1 MTAAAATSTT
11 AASTVANTGSK
22 DAVFAQPQGGA
33 GESLQKT
40 VLRIEDLHV
49 EICQA
54 GRLTAILRGV
64 NLSVTSGRIHALVG
78 ESGGGKSMVAK
89 AATGLLPASAAIS
102 QGRIVLNGQ
111 DVTDWTEP
119 RWRTLRGRTV
129 SMVLQD
135 PLSALN
141 PVRRIGAQM
150 ADVLRLHQGLRGA
163 AVDVEN
169 LRLLNEVQVRDPERV
184 LRLYPHQL
192 SGGMRQRVVIAMAW
206 ACRPSLIIC
215 DEPTTALD
223 VTVQKQV
230 LRLIHRL
237 AGEGQGVL
245 LVTHDLGV
253 VAKLCHGMSVIH
265 GGRILESGAVEDV
278 FARPQHAYTRALLAA
293 TPRFDR
299 PGHTLVPVGDAL
311 IEQLDAETRDYDRQR
326 EAQV

>member
-1 MTAAAATSTT
+1 MTAHAP
-11 AASTVANTGSK
+11 V
-22 DAVFAQPQGGA
+22 
-33 GESLQKT
+33 LQ
-40 VLRIEDLHV
+40 IDDLHV
-49 EICQA
+49 DIRQA
-54 GRLTAILRGV
+54 GRVLPILRGV
-64 NLSVTSGRIHALVG
+64 SLSVSPGRIHALVG

-89 AATGLLPASAAIS
+89 AATGLLPESAHVS
-102 QGRIVLNGQ
+102 RGRIVLDGQ
-111 DVTDWTEP
+111 DVTAWNER

-135 PLSALN
+135 PLTALN

-163 AVDVEN
+163 AVDAEN
-169 LRLLNEVQVRDPERV
+169 LRLLDQVQVREPAQV
-184 LRLYPHQL
+184 LRQYPHQL

-206 ACRPSLIIC
+206 ACRPQLIIC

-230 LRLIHRL
+230 LRLILKL

-245 LVTHDLGV
+245 MVTHDLGV
-253 VAKLCHGMSVIH
+253 VAKLCHSLSVIH
-265 GGRILESGAVEDV
+265 GGRILESGSVAEV

-299 PGHTLVPVGDAL
+299 PGHTLVPVDDSL
-311 IEQLDAETRDYDRQR
+311 IAQLDAETRAYDREQGVL
-326 EAQV
+326 A

>member
-1 MTAAAATSTT
+1 MNL
-11 AASTVANTGSK
+11 ASTPMVGS
-22 DAVFAQPQGGA
+22 AVSESAAHECRADGAQRKPV
-33 GESLQKT
+33 LQ
-40 VLRIEDLHV
+40 LSDLHV
-49 EICQA
+49 EIRQA
-54 GRLTAILRGV
+54 GRVTPILRGV
-64 NLSVTSGRIHALVG
+64 NLVVTPGRIHALVG

-89 AATGLLPASAAIS
+89 AATGLLPASAVIS
-102 QGRIVLNGQ
+102 GGSVHLDGQ
-111 DVTDWTEP
+111 DVTHWPEP

-135 PLSALN
+135 PLTALN

-150 ADVLRLHQGLRGA
+150 ADVLRLHQGLRGD
-163 AVDVEN
+163 AVELEN
-169 LRLLNEVQVRDPERV
+169 LRLLNEVQVREPERV

-206 ACRPSLIIC
+206 ACRPQLIVC

-253 VAKLCHGMSVIH
+253 VAKLCHSMSVIH
-265 GGRILESGAVEDV
+265 GGRILESGTVADV
-278 FARPQHAYTRALLAA
+278 FARPQHAYTQALLAA

-299 PGHTLVPVGDAL
+299 PGHTLVPVSDAL
-311 IEQLDAETRDYDRQR
+311 IAELDAQAHAYDLQR
-326 EAQV
+326 GVMA